1 MAAPLF
7 TMACQSYDRMQPLR
21 EGSVRLGGAE
31 LNFLDLP
38 VEETFFRMLK
48 FGEFDIA
55 ELSLSSY
62 VLTLGQ
68 GAPFVAVPVF
78 PSRAFRHSGIYVRE
92 DSPLHDLAELTGA
105 RVGVPEYQ
113 ITAAV
118 WIRGILAE
126 HHGVPV
132 GSVRY
137 RTGGLDEPGRTEKV
151 RLDLP
156 PDVEVTPIGP
166 GETLSQLLLDGDLDA
181 VYSARNPGPFN
192 TPGGGGLRRL
202 LADPAGAER
211 AYHAATGIFPI
222 MHTLVIRR
230 EVYEQHRW
238 LARELVKA
246 CVAAKDLGLAGI
258 GETAALRY
266 ALPWLWSEVERTREV
281 LGDDWWPYGLA
292 ANRTT
297 LSTFLRYSHEQGLAG
312 RRYEPEELF
321 APESLA
327 TVVV

>member
-1 MAAPLF
+1 MAAPTF
-7 TMACQSYDRMQPLR
+7 TMACQAYDRMQPLR
-21 EGSVRLGGAE
+21 DGTVRVAGAE

-48 FGEFDIA
+48 FAEFDVA

-62 VLTLGQ
+62 VMTQSL

-78 PSRAFRHSGIYVRE
+78 PSRAFRHSGIYVRA
-92 DSPLHDLAELTGA
+92 DSDIKDPAELAGRT
-105 RVGVPEYQ
+105 VGVPEYQ
-113 ITAAV
+113 ITASV

-126 HHGVPV
+126 HHGLPV
-132 GSVRY
+132 ESVRY

-156 PDVEVTPIGP
+156 PEVDVAPIGP
-166 GETLSQLLLDGDLDA
+166 ADTLSQLLLDGELDA

-192 TPGGGGLRRL
+192 TPGGGGIRRL
-202 LADPAGAER
+202 FGDPAGVER
-211 AYHAATGIFPI
+211 QYHARTGIFPI

-230 EVYEQHRW
+230 EVYDQHRW

-246 CVAAKDLGLAGI
+246 CTAAKDAGLAGI

-266 ALPWLWSEVERTREV
+266 ALPWLWAEVERTRSA
-281 LGDDWWPYGLA
+281 LGEDWWPYGLES
-292 ANRTT
+292 NRTT
-297 LSTFLRYSHEQGLAG
+297 LETFLRYHHEQGLSP
-312 RRYEPEELF
+312 RQYEPEELF

-327 TVVV
+327 AFVI